1 MLLSSEEKLNFLK
14 LISDWFDRYL
24 SNEQILALLLF
35 LGLIFFFLIYF
46 GGVLAP
52 IISGLVGAFLL
63 NGLVNNLE
71 SYGIN
76 RLIAVFACI
85 VIFLVIIVAFVLLVV
100 PVLIGQLRDLLDL
113 LPASFSAFQLLLNQ
127 LAADYPDF
135 VTPEQITSFVEQG
148 LREVANF
155 GRLLI
160 ETLFSQASSILGL
173 VIYIVLTPLSLFF
186 FLKDKEVM
194 ISWLKSLLPEKKDLF
209 RQVGVEMN
217 DQLGNYVRGKTIE
230 ILVVGSVTWITF
242 ALFGLNY
249 SAILGVLVGLSVLIP
264 FLGAAVVT
272 IPVFLVGLI
281 QFGWSFDFAMLMLAY
296 GVIQFLDG
304 NLLVPLLFSEVNDLH
319 PIAIIFA
326 VLFFGG
332 LWGVW
337 GVFFAIPLAT
347 LIKALIN
354 AWPSPTEGS

>member
-24 SNEQILALLLF
+24 SNEQILSLLLF
-35 LGLIFFFLIYF
+35 LGLILFFLIYF

-63 NGLVNNLE
+63 NGLVNTLE

-85 VIFLVIIVAFVLLVV
+85 VIFLVIVIAFFLLVV

-173 VIYIVLTPLSLFF
+173 VIYIVLTPLSMFF

-194 ISWLKSLLPEKKDLF
+194 ISWLKSLLPERKDLF
-209 RQVGVEMN
+209 RQVGGEMN
-217 DQLGNYVRGKTIE
+217 AQLG
-230 ILVVGSVTWITF
+230 IT
-242 ALFGLNY
+242 
-249 SAILGVLVGLSVLIP
+249 
-264 FLGAAVVT
+264 
-272 IPVFLVGLI
+272 
-281 QFGWSFDFAMLMLAY
+281 
-296 GVIQFLDG
+296 
-304 NLLVPLLFSEVNDLH
+304 SEARQL
-319 PIAIIFA
+319 
-326 VLFFGG
+326 
-332 LWGVW
+332 
-337 GVFFAIPLAT
+337 
-347 LIKALIN
+347 K
-354 AWPSPTEGS
+354 S

>member
-35 LGLIFFFLIYF
+35 LGLILFFLIYF

-63 NGLVNNLE
+63 NGLVNTLE

-76 RLIAVFACI
+76 RLVAVFACI

-100 PVLIGQLRDLLDL
+100 PVLVGQLRDLLDL

-160 ETLFSQASSILGL
+160 ETLFSQASSIFGL
-173 VIYIVLTPLSLFF
+173 VIYVVLTLIFVFLFERQGSDD
-186 FLKDKEVM
+186 FLAQVP
-194 ISWLKSLLPEKKDLF
+194 LPEKKDLF
-209 RQVGVEMN
+209 RQVGGEMN
-217 DQLGNYVRGKTIE
+217 AQLGNYVRGKTIE

-304 NLLVPLLFSEVNDLH
+304 NMLVPLLFSEVNDLH

-326 VLFFGG
+326 VLFFRWAVGSLG
-332 LWGVW
+332 ECFSRSLW
-337 GVFFAIPLAT
+337 L
-347 LIKALIN
+347 L
-354 AWPSPTEGS
+354 

>member
-1 MLLSSEEKLNFLK
+1 MLSSSEEKLNFLK
-14 LISDWFDRYL
+14 VISDWFDRYL

-63 NGLVNNLE
+63 NGLVNTLE

-100 PVLIGQLRDLLDL
+100 PVLVGQLRDLLDL

-160 ETLFSQASSILGL
+160 E
-173 VIYIVLTPLSLFF
+173 LSL
-186 FLKDKEVM
+186 
-194 ISWLKSLLPEKKDLF
+194 IH
-209 RQVGVEMN
+209 
-217 DQLGNYVRGKTIE
+217 I
-230 ILVVGSVTWITF
+230 
-242 ALFGLNY
+242 
-249 SAILGVLVGLSVLIP
+249 
-264 FLGAAVVT
+264 
-272 IPVFLVGLI
+272 
-281 QFGWSFDFAMLMLAY
+281 
-296 GVIQFLDG
+296 
-304 NLLVPLLFSEVNDLH
+304 
-319 PIAIIFA
+319 
-326 VLFFGG
+326 
-332 LWGVW
+332 
-337 GVFFAIPLAT
+337 
-347 LIKALIN
+347 
-354 AWPSPTEGS
+354 

>member
-1 MLLSSEEKLNFLK
+1 M
-14 LISDWFDRYL
+14 
-24 SNEQILALLLF
+24 
-35 LGLIFFFLIYF
+35 
-46 GGVLAP
+46 
-52 IISGLVGAFLL
+52 
-63 NGLVNNLE
+63 
-71 SYGIN
+71 
-76 RLIAVFACI
+76 
-85 VIFLVIIVAFVLLVV
+85 
-100 PVLIGQLRDLLDL
+100 LDL

-127 LAADYPDF
+127 LAADYPDL

-160 ETLFSQASSILGL
+160 ETLFSQASSIFGL

-186 FLKDKEVM
+186 FLKDKEAM

-272 IPVFLVGLI
+272 IPVLSLI
-281 QFGWSFDFAMLMLAY
+281 H
-296 GVIQFLDG
+296 I
-304 NLLVPLLFSEVNDLH
+304 
-319 PIAIIFA
+319 
-326 VLFFGG
+326 
-332 LWGVW
+332 
-337 GVFFAIPLAT
+337 
-347 LIKALIN
+347 
-354 AWPSPTEGS
+354 